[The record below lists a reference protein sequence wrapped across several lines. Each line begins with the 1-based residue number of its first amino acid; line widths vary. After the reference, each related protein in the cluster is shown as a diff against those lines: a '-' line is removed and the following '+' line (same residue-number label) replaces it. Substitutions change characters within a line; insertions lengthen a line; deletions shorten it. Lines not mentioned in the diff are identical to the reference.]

1 MPEPTAEPTPELAPD
16 AEQGDDE
23 VASALQAES
32 SFASSVDDGGGG
44 GGGVDTEASVAS
56 SVSDSAAFGLV
67 SKEPGFTS
75 SVVTE
80 DSSTSLG
87 VAFATSA

>member
-16 AEQGDDE
+16 AEHGDDE

-32 SFASSVDDGGGG
+32 SFASSVDGGG